1 MDESLSGTVVL
12 CPLIEQ
18 LTLSSC
24 LAIGDDGLYSL
35 SCLGHLT
42 LLDLSYT
49 FLINLQPVFD
59 SCSQLKVR
67 CYLQL
72 FSTSSFLIYVYD
84 L

>member
-1 MDESLSGTVVL
+1 MDESLSGTVAL

-24 LAIGDDGLYSL
+24 LSIGDDGLYSL
-35 SCLGHLT
+35 SYLGRLT

-59 SCSQLKVR
+59 SCSQLKVCR
-67 CYLQL
+67 LLATYNC
-72 FSTSSFLIYVYD
+72 FSHHLSSLC